1 MTLHFKTQYLE
12 QVRRRY
18 FNSSKAQ
25 KSKILDEL
33 CAVTGYHRKYAIKIL
48 STGHM
53 SGPKASGRSKV
64 YSDMSIFHLKRLWH
78 LMGRM
83 CSKKMVAAFPVWLD
97 FYEGKGF
104 GPLIQNEL
112 LSMSAAT
119 VDRYLKSYKAQF
131 ARRKRTGTIRGS
143 KAFQNIIPLKVFEEK
158 NSVPGFIEADTV
170 AHCGGSLSGQ
180 FAWSLTVTD
189 VFSGWTNNQAFLG
202 KTADNTLTAIIR
214 IEKLLPYTIKSFNV
228 DNGTEF
234 LNRYFVEY
242 FNSKPNVQLTRSRA
256 YRKNDNCHVEQK
268 NFTHVRETFGY
279 DRIDHEELIKYMNEI
294 YRDYLN
300 PLLNFF
306 TPQLKLVEKSRVGS
320 KYRRKYDT
328 PRTPYQRLMDSE
340 ALSMKQ
346 KYQLQKEYEKYNPI
360 ELKKGLSRKLSVFK
374 KLLERLR
381 LDRSNDTF
389 LEGYDDVRKYVK
401 AD

>member
-1 MTLHFKTQYLE
+1 MTLHFKTQYLD

-18 FNSSKAQ
+18 FNSSKTQ

-53 SGPKASGRSKV
+53 SGPKASGRSRV
-64 YSDMSIFHLKRLWH
+64 YSDMSVFHLKRLWH

-97 FYEGKGF
+97 FYEASGF
-104 GPLIQNEL
+104 GPIIQSEL

-131 ARRKRTGTIRGS
+131 ARRKRTGTIRGT

-202 KTADNTLTAIIR
+202 KTADNTLSAIIR
-214 IEKLLPYTIKSFNV
+214 VEKLLPYTIKSFNV

-242 FNSKPNVQLTRSRA
+242 FRSKSGVQLTRSRA

-294 YRDYLN
+294 YRVYLN

-320 KYRRKYDT
+320 RYRRKYDI
-328 PRTPYQRLMDSE
+328 PKTPYQRLMDSE
-340 ALSMKQ
+340 ALSVKQ
-346 KYQLQKEYEKYNPI
+346 KYELQNEYEKHNPI
-360 ELKKGLSRKLSVFK
+360 ELKKGLSRKLSVFR
-374 KLLERLR
+374 KLLEGFNLSQ
-381 LDRSNDTF
+381 SNDNF
-389 LEGYDDVRKYVK
+389 LEGYDDVRNYVK
-401 AD
+401 AN